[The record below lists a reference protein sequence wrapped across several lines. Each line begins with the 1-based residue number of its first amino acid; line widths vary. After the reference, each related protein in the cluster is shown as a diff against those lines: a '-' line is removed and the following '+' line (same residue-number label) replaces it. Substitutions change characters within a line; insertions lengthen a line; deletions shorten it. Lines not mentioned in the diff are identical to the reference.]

1 MMSPAQFALQQAGF
15 TVPEQAAGAPGSSG
29 FVSPHAFTTSKGP
42 PMMTAPAGAKRP
54 RMEGPA
60 GGGFS
65 SVDALREEVKRL
77 QRNEP
82 NAKEQW
88 YSWCEQYGEGKRD
101 PGKHSEEFLQT
112 FLSSYKTGMRL
123 PQECEQ
129 LKVENVTKALQRRSR
144 TFKEVWQKYC
154 DVQGGGKHDP
164 AKHQSQ
170 YHMEFY
176 NFLSTTVLEILQCLA
191 EGQDISCQISEET
204 PVIKRLRMLPGLAP
218 SALPDSA
225 VAVPGVA
232 KEALVQQIKAYQR
245 MGKEQQKC
253 WENYCDQY
261 LRGVRDPSRHDTN
274 ALLQFA
280 LSIVDD
286 DGSQE
291 QEEAQNEVGTASAR
305 WKRATEAAAPHVT
318 PVSLDPDM
326 SY

>member
-15 TVPEQAAGAPGSSG
+15 TVPQQATGAPGSSG
-29 FVSPHAFTTSKGP
+29 FVRPPQGQ
-42 PMMTAPAGAKRP
+42 PMMTAPAGGMKRK
-54 RMEGPA
+54 MEGPA

-65 SVDALREEVKRL
+65 SVDALRDEVKRL
-77 QRNEP
+77 QRSEP

-88 YSWCEQYGEGKRD
+88 YSWCEQYGQDKRD
-101 PGKHSEEFLQT
+101 PAKHSEEFLQT

-123 PQECEQ
+123 PGEAEG
-129 LKVENVTKALQRRSR
+129 LKIENVTKALQRRSR
-144 TFKEVWQKYC
+144 TFKDVWQKYC

-164 AKHQSQ
+164 SKHQSQ

-176 NFLSTTVLEILQCLA
+176 NFLSTTVTDILQCLA
-191 EGQDISCQISEET
+191 EGQDISSQISEET

-218 SALPDSA
+218 SALPDHA

-245 MGKEQQKC
+245 MGTEQKQC
-253 WENYCDQY
+253 WENYCDTQ
-261 LRGVRDPSRHDTN
+261 LRGVRDPNRHDTN

-280 LSIVDD
+280 LSIVED
-286 DGSQE
+286 DGSEE
-291 QEEAQNEVGTASAR
+291 QAYAQQEVGTASAR
-305 WKRATEAAAPHVT
+305 WKRATEAASAPPL
-318 PVSLDPDM
+318 PVSIDPDM